1 MVYKIDFINGETIT
15 WRLENGEKIPE
26 KKPGYRPHF
35 YISGKRKDLRDLRPW
50 IQDLRGVVAT
60 RFERW
65 KTSLSSKKKERVLR
79 VDVSKEE
86 KIMETVN
93 RTKKKFSRSRY
104 RFYNVGFTPQFRYCL
119 QENVN
124 PKQEKLE
131 KLELGLPRKK
141 LAEKDLSDLRVDG
154 KEFSSER
161 KVLKALKQEI
171 SEQDPGILLVD
182 RGEILPLIEE
192 KIEEYGLRFSLGKMD
207 ELQQLAGE
215 NTVSSYGKT
224 VHANAR
230 YNVPGR
236 VVIDRSNSFLLSETT
251 MEGLWD
257 LVSRSYKPLQE
268 LAWGSIGNLLTAIEV
283 RKAYSEDILT
293 PWKNWEPEKPKKAS
307 TMHKADRGGFIFSPE
322 PGLYEDVYEVDFASL
337 YPNIMIEKK
346 ISPETVDCSCCN
358 NSEVPELGFS
368 ICQKREDGFISE
380 VLRPL
385 VEDRSR
391 YKGLVQEAE
400 GDEKRF
406 LQGSIDAIKWILV
419 SCFGYMGH
427 SHASYGAIKC
437 HQAINAYDREIMLE
451 AKKILEN
458 RGYEIKHGIVDS
470 LWVSEREGKSKEIH
484 KVCKEVSKEVGI
496 DLEFEYDFEWV
507 AFLPRS
513 NSEANIGTLNRY
525 FGKKRNGEFKTA
537 GIETE
542 QSSKPAFVQEA
553 QMQMIKAFDQERN
566 PDDVIKTVKEKIKEL
581 ETGEPD
587 PEDLVIEKTASKS
600 LEAYS
605 VENRTVA
612 ALKRYRE
619 KSIDVRPGQEVKY
632 VVRDDNAEALD
643 RVRLD
648 FEASSYDTG
657 FYRTELLRACES
669 ILSPLGLDREDIRRE
684 LEQESSVRLSE
695 MGAQGFEP

>member
-1 MVYKIDFINGETIT
+1 VVYKIDFINGETIT
-15 WRLENGEKIPE
+15 WRLEKGEKIPE
-26 KKPGYRPHF
+26 KQPGYRPHF
-35 YISGKRKDLRDLRPW
+35 YISGKRKDLRSLRPW
-50 IQDLRGVVAT
+50 IQDLRGVTAT
-60 RFERW
+60 RFEKW

-86 KIMETVN
+86 KVMETVN
-93 RTKKKFSRSRY
+93 RTKKKFPRSRY

-119 QENVN
+119 QNDVN

-131 KLELGLPRKK
+131 KTELGLPRKK
-141 LAEKDLSDLRVDG
+141 LADKDLSGLKVDG
-154 KEFSSER
+154 ETFSSEE
-161 KVLKALKQEI
+161 KALKALKQKI

-192 KIEEYGLRFSLGKMD
+192 KFDEHGFRFSLGKMD
-207 ELQQLAGE
+207 ELQQLAGG

-236 VVIDRSNSFLLSETT
+236 IVIDRSNSFMLSETT

-257 LVSRSYKPLQE
+257 LVDRSYKPLQE

-283 RKAYSEDILT
+283 RKAYGEKTLT

-337 YPNIMIEKK
+337 YPNIMITRR
-346 ISPETVDCSCCN
+346 ISPETVDCSCCD
-358 NSEVPELGFS
+358 NSEVPELDYS
-368 ICQKREDGFISE
+368 ICEEREEAFISE

-385 VEDRSR
+385 VEDRAR
-391 YKGLVQEAE
+391 YKQEVKNAE
-400 GDEKRF
+400 GQREKF

-427 SHASYGAIKC
+427 AHASYGAIKC
-437 HQAINAYDREIMLE
+437 HQAINAYDRKIMLE
-451 AKKILEN
+451 AKNMLEN
-458 RGYEIKHGIVDS
+458 SGYEIKHGIVDS
-470 LWVSEREGKSKEIH
+470 LWVSEIEEDSKEIH
-484 KVCKEVSKEVGI
+484 EVCKEVSERVGI

-513 NSEANIGTLNRY
+513 NSEAEIGTLNRY
-525 FGKKRNGEFKTA
+525 FGKKKEGGFKTA

-542 QSSKPAFVQEA
+542 QSSKPKFIQES
-553 QMQMIKAFDQERN
+553 QMQMIKAFDRRKEVE
-566 PDDVIKTVKEKIKEL
+566 DVIEVLEEKIKEL
-581 ETGEPD
+581 EQGEAD
-587 PEDLVIEKTASKS
+587 PEKLVIEKTASKT

-619 KSIDVRPGQEVKY
+619 KGIDVKPGQKVSY
-632 VVRDDNAEALD
+632 VVRDDEAKALD
-643 RVRLD
+643 RVRLG
-648 FEASSYDTG
+648 FEASDYDTD
-657 FYRTELLRACES
+657 FYRTELVRACES
-669 ILSPLGLDREDIRRE
+669 VLSPLGFDRDGIRE
-684 LEQESSVRLSE
+684 KLGGKNASFLE
-695 MGAQGFEP
+695 A

>member
-26 KKPGYRPHF
+26 KQPGYRPHF
-35 YISGKRKDLRDLRPW
+35 YISGKRKDLRSLRPW
-50 IQDLRGVVAT
+50 IQDLRGVTAT
-60 RFERW
+60 RFEKW

-86 KIMETVN
+86 KVMETVN
-93 RTKKKFSRSRY
+93 RTKKKFPRSRY

-119 QENVN
+119 QNDVN

-131 KLELGLPRKK
+131 KTELGLPRKK
-141 LAEKDLSDLRVDG
+141 LADKDLSGLKVDG
-154 KEFSSER
+154 ETFSSEE
-161 KVLKALKQEI
+161 KALKALKQKI

-192 KIEEYGLRFSLGKMD
+192 KFDEHGFRFSLGKMD
-207 ELQQLAGE
+207 ELQQLAGG

-236 VVIDRSNSFLLSETT
+236 IVIDRSNSFMLSETT

-257 LVSRSYKPLQE
+257 LVDRSYKPLQE

-283 RKAYSEDILT
+283 RKAYSEKTLT

-337 YPNIMIEKK
+337 YPNIMITRR
-346 ISPETVDCSCCN
+346 ISPETVDCSCCD
-358 NSEVPELGFS
+358 NSEVPELDYS
-368 ICQKREDGFISE
+368 ICEEREEAFISE

-385 VEDRSR
+385 VEDRAR
-391 YKGLVQEAE
+391 YKQEVKNAE
-400 GDEKRF
+400 GQREKF

-427 SHASYGAIKC
+427 AHASYGAIKC
-437 HQAINAYDREIMLE
+437 HQAINAYDRKIMLE
-451 AKKILEN
+451 AKNMLEN
-458 RGYEIKHGIVDS
+458 SGYEIKHGIVDS
-470 LWVSEREGKSKEIH
+470 LWVSEIEEDSKEIH
-484 KVCKEVSKEVGI
+484 DVCKEVSERVGI

-513 NSEANIGTLNRY
+513 NSEAEIGTLNRY
-525 FGKKRNGEFKTA
+525 FGKKKDGGFKTA

-542 QSSKPAFVQEA
+542 QSSKPKFIQES
-553 QMQMIKAFDQERN
+553 QMQMIKAFDRRKEVE
-566 PDDVIKTVKEKIKEL
+566 DVIEVLEEKIKEL
-581 ETGEPD
+581 EQSEAD
-587 PEDLVIEKTASKS
+587 PEKLVIEKTASKT

-619 KSIDVRPGQEVKY
+619 KGIDVRPGQKVKY
-632 VVRDDNAEALD
+632 VVRDDEAKALD
-643 RVRLD
+643 RVRLG
-648 FEASSYDTG
+648 FEASDYDTD
-657 FYRTELLRACES
+657 FYRTELVRACES
-669 ILSPLGLDREDIRRE
+669 VLSPLGFDRDGIRE
-684 LEQESSVRLSE
+684 KLGGKNASFLE
-695 MGAQGFEP
+695 A

>member
-15 WRLENGEKIPE
+15 WKLEEGEKIPE
-26 KKPGYRPHF
+26 KQPGYRPHF
-35 YISGKRKDLRDLRPW
+35 YISGMRKDLRELRPW
-50 IQDLRGVVAT
+50 IQDLPGVTAT
-60 RFERW
+60 RFEKW

-79 VDVSKEE
+79 VDVSNEE
-86 KIMETVN
+86 KVMETVN
-93 RTKKKFSRSRY
+93 RTKKNFSRSRY

-119 QENVN
+119 QNDVN
-124 PKQEKLE
+124 PKQKKLE
-131 KLELGLPRKK
+131 KMELELPRRK
-141 LAEKDLSDLRVDG
+141 LAEKDISGLKVDG
-154 KEFSSER
+154 EGFFSER
-161 KVLKALKQEI
+161 KALKGLKRKV
-171 SEQDPGILLVD
+171 SEEDPGILLVD
-182 RGEILPLIEE
+182 RGQILPLIEE
-192 KIEEYGLRFSLGKMD
+192 KFDEHGFRFSLGKMD
-207 ELQQLAGE
+207 ELQQLAGG

-236 VVIDRSNSFLLSETT
+236 IVIDRSNSFMLSETT

-283 RKAYSEDILT
+283 RKAYSEKTLT

-337 YPNIMIEKK
+337 YPNIMITRR
-346 ISPETVDCSCCN
+346 ISPETVDCSCCS
-358 NSEVPELGFS
+358 NSEVPELDYS
-368 ICQKREDGFISE
+368 ICEEREEAFISE

-385 VEDRSR
+385 VEDRAR
-391 YKGLVQEAE
+391 YKQEVKDAE
-400 GDEKRF
+400 GQREKF

-427 SHASYGAIKC
+427 AHASYGAIKC
-437 HQAINAYDREIMLE
+437 HQAINAYDRKIMLE
-451 AKKILEN
+451 AKNILEN
-458 RGYEIKHGIVDS
+458 SGYEIKHGIVDS
-470 LWVSEREGKSKEIH
+470 LWVKERKENAEEIRQACE
-484 KVCKEVSKEVGI
+484 KISDEVGI

-513 NSEANIGTLNRY
+513 NSKAEIGTLNRY
-525 FGKKRNGEFKTA
+525 FGKKKDGGFKTA

-542 QSSKPAFVQEA
+542 QSSKPEFIQES
-553 QMQMIKAFDQERN
+553 QMQMIEAFDRRKKAK
-566 PDDVIKTVKEKIKEL
+566 DVIEVLKRKIREL
-581 ETGEPD
+581 EAGKVD
-587 PEDLVIEKTASKS
+587 PEDLIIEKTASKT

-612 ALKRYRE
+612 ALKRYR
-619 KSIDVRPGQEVKY
+619 KKNIGVRPGQKVRY
-632 VVRDDNAEALD
+632 VVRDDSAEALN

-648 FEASSYDTG
+648 FEASSYDAG
-657 FYRTELLRACES
+657 FYRTELVRACES
-669 ILSPLGLDREDIRRE
+669 ILSPIGLDREDIRKKVRN
-684 LEQESSVRLSE
+684 LEEAGLSSYSSSW
-695 MGAQGFEP
+695 

>member
-1 MVYKIDFINGETIT
+1 VVYKIDFINGETIT

-26 KKPGYRPHF
+26 KQPGYRPHF
-35 YISGKRKDLRDLRPW
+35 YISGKRKDFRSLRPW
-50 IQDLRGVVAT
+50 IQDLRGVTAT
-60 RFERW
+60 RFEKW

-86 KIMETVN
+86 KVMETVN
-93 RTKKKFSRSRY
+93 RTKKKFPRSRY

-119 QENVN
+119 QNDVN

-131 KLELGLPRKK
+131 KTELGLPRKK
-141 LAEKDLSDLRVDG
+141 LADKDLSGLKVDG
-154 KEFSSER
+154 ETFSSEE
-161 KVLKALKQEI
+161 KALKGLKQKI
-171 SEQDPGILLVD
+171 FEQDPGILLVD

-192 KIEEYGLRFSLGKMD
+192 KFDEHGFRFSLGKMD
-207 ELQQLAGE
+207 ELQQLAGG

-236 VVIDRSNSFLLSETT
+236 IVIDRSNSFMLSETT

-257 LVSRSYKPLQE
+257 LVDRSYKPLQE

-283 RKAYSEDILT
+283 RKAYSEKTLT

-307 TMHKADRGGFIFSPE
+307 TMHRADRGGFIFSPE

-337 YPNIMIEKK
+337 YPNIMITRR
-346 ISPETVDCSCCN
+346 ISPETVDCSCCD
-358 NSEVPELGFS
+358 NSEVPELDYS
-368 ICQKREDGFISE
+368 ICEEREEAFISE

-385 VEDRSR
+385 VEDRAR
-391 YKGLVQEAE
+391 YKQEVKNAE
-400 GDEKRF
+400 GQREKF

-427 SHASYGAIKC
+427 AHASYGAIKC
-437 HQAINAYDREIMLE
+437 HQAINAYDRKIMLE
-451 AKKILEN
+451 AKNMLEN
-458 RGYEIKHGIVDS
+458 SGYEIKHGIVDS
-470 LWVSEREGKSKEIH
+470 LWVSEIEEDSKEIH
-484 KVCKEVSKEVGI
+484 EVCKEVSERVGI

-513 NSEANIGTLNRY
+513 NSEAEIGTLNRY
-525 FGKKRNGEFKTA
+525 FGKKKDGGFKTA

-542 QSSKPAFVQEA
+542 QSSKPAFVQES
-553 QMQMIKAFDQERN
+553 QMQMIKAFDRRKEVE
-566 PDDVIKTVKEKIKEL
+566 DVIEVLEEKIKEL
-581 ETGEPD
+581 EQSEVD
-587 PEDLVIEKTASKS
+587 PEDLVIEKTASKT

-619 KSIDVRPGQEVKY
+619 KGIDVKPGQKVSY
-632 VVRDDNAEALD
+632 VVRDDEAKALD
-643 RVRLD
+643 RVRLG
-648 FEASSYDTG
+648 FEASDYDTD
-657 FYRTELLRACES
+657 FYRTELVRACES
-669 ILSPLGLDREDIRRE
+669 VLSPLGFDRDGIRE
-684 LEQESSVRLSE
+684 KLGGKNASFLE
-695 MGAQGFEP
+695 A